1 MPHVPVHV
9 EDTVTQQ
16 SAHSRE
22 GMRKGAD
29 AIEEAERR
37 LRGTRSRLEAEQ
49 RTLAARWKGEGSMA
63 FVKVYQQ
70 FDQQFVKVLTDL
82 NRIQQKL
89 GDARVSYA
97 ANEAETTAR
106 VNKLT
111 GLINS

>member
-1 MPHVPVHV
+1 M
-9 EDTVTQQ
+9 TQQ

-29 AIEEAERR
+29 AIEHAERQ
-37 LRGTRSRLEAEQ
+37 LRGTRARLEAEQ
-49 RTLAARWKGEGSMA
+49 KALAARWKGEGAMA

-82 NRIQQKL
+82 NKIQQKL
-89 GDARVSYA
+89 GDARVTYA
-97 ANEAETTAR
+97 ANEAETAAR

-111 GLINS
+111 GMING